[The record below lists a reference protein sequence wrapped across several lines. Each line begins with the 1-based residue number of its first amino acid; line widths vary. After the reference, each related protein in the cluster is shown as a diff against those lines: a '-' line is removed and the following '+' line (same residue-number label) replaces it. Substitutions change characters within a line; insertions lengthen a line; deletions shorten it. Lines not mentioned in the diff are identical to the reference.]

1 MGRKTI
7 DFKHKVYKGHQSL
20 PEPIQKLVIK
30 AKKMTKRAYAPY
42 SNFQVGAALQ
52 LTDGKVFLGCNQENA
67 SYPLCMCAERVA
79 LYSYGASGK
88 KSPIKSLVITAHN
101 PEKPLSSP
109 CMPCGA
115 CRQVIQEYE
124 QRQNKPIDIYVLA
137 NNLDSIYLIKGVG
150 NILPAAF
157 NQGYLI

>member
-1 MGRKTI
+1 MRKDKSTY
-7 DFKHKVYKGHQSL
+7 KHKVYKDIKAL
-20 PEPIQKLVIK
+20 PLSIQMLVIK
-30 AKKMTKRAYAPY
+30 AKKMTKSAYAPY
-42 SNFQVGAALQ
+42 SNILVGAVLQ
-52 LTDGKVFLGCNQENA
+52 TLDGKMYVGCNQENA

-88 KSPIKSLVITAHN
+88 KQPIKSLVITAYN
-101 PEKPLSSP
+101 EEKPLKGP

-124 QRQNKPIDIYVLA
+124 QRQGQPIDIYVLA
-137 NNLDSIYLIKGVG
+137 NNLDEIYLIEGIN

-157 NQGYLI
+157 NQEDLL